1 MEDLKFRL
9 EPQAFEKLREIIKQN
24 TNLNNLTQDNIEIVK
39 KAVDMFKSWIME
51 VYLMDRKEIVNDE
64 MDIEKLFKTE
74 N

>member
-9 EPQAFEKLREIIKQN
+9 EPQAFEKLKDIIKQN
-24 TNLNNLTQDNIEIVK
+24 TNLNNLNQENIEVVK

-64 MDIEKLFKTE
+64 MDIEKLFKKQD
-74 N
+74 

>member
-9 EPQAFEKLREIIKQN
+9 EPQAFEKLKEIIKQN
-24 TNLNNLTQDNIEIVK
+24 TNLNNLTQDNIEVVK

-51 VYLMDRKEIVNDE
+51 VYLMDRKQIVNDE

>member
-9 EPQAFEKLREIIKQN
+9 ESQAFEKLKDIIKQN
-24 TNLNNLTQDNIEIVK
+24 TNLNNLTKENLEVVK

>member
-9 EPQAFEKLREIIKQN
+9 EPQAFEKLRDIIKQN
-24 TNLNNLTQDNIEIVK
+24 TNLNNLTQDNIEVVK

-51 VYLMDRKEIVNDE
+51 VYLMDRKQIVNDE
-64 MDIEKLFKTE
+64 IDIEKLFKTQ

>member
-9 EPQAFEKLREIIKQN
+9 EPQAFEKLKDIIKQN
-24 TNLNNLTQDNIEIVK
+24 TNLNNLTQENIEVVK